1 MILRFFNI
9 YISMNKKWFR
19 FVLFILIVSSSI
31 IAASQVFREEKQPEP
46 QSVQPRVTLYLS
58 ASDKKVAMTLEEYIV
73 GTVAAEMPASFA
85 MEALKAQAVCAR
97 TYAVNRLVGGK
108 KYRRQADLSD
118 DITCCQAF
126 VNKDDF
132 KKRHPSTPEYYL
144 QRIKQAVKATEGEV
158 MLYQGQPLDAMYC
171 STCGGRTEDAS
182 ATGGQDVP
190 YLKGVACGYC
200 QASPRYTTSQSFSES
215 YLKRIWG
222 LSGKGLQI
230 QVLSTTNS
238 GRLRKVRLNDQVVSG
253 EQLRSTLGLPST
265 WCSFTRQGD
274 SLVIS
279 SRGYGHGIGLCQ
291 FGANGMAKAGYNY
304 RQILHHYYHSFELHR
319 LSY

>member
-1 MILRFFNI
+1 
-9 YISMNKKWFR
+9 MNKKWIK
-19 FVLFILIVSSSI
+19 FVLSLLIVLAI
-31 IAASQVFREEKQPEP
+31 MALIKGYFHEEKR
-46 QSVQPRVTLYLS
+46 SVQQGNQPRVTLYLS
-58 ASDKKVAMTLEEYIV
+58 ASDKIVAMTLEEYIV

-85 MEALKAQAVCAR
+85 IEALKAQAVCAR
-97 TYAVNRLVGGK
+97 TYAVNRLVNGR

-126 VNKDDF
+126 VNNGDF
-132 KKRHPSTPEYYL
+132 RKRHPSAPDYYL

-158 MLYQGQPLDAMYC
+158 MLYQGQPLDALYC

-182 ATGGQDVP
+182 ATGGKDLP
-190 YLKGVACGYC
+190 YLKGVACDYC
-200 QASPRYTTSQSFSES
+200 QASPRYISRQSFPES

-222 LSGKGLQI
+222 LSGNRLQVQI
-230 QVLSTTNS
+230 MSTTNS
-238 GRLRKVRLNDQVVSG
+238 GRLRKIRLNDKEVSG
-253 EQLRSTLGLPST
+253 EQLRSVLGLPST
-265 WCSFTRQGD
+265 WCSFAKQGD
-274 SLVIS
+274 SLVIT

-304 RQILHHYYHSFELHR
+304 RQILHHYYQSFELHR